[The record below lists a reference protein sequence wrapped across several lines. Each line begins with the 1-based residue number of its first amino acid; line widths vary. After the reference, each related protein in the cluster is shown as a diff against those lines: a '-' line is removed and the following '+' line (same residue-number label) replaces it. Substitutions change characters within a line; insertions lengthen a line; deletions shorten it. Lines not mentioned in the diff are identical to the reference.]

1 MTIEITVDDRE
12 NLSHAIR
19 IKGSRRINKFLYHF
33 LTRPFKDS
41 NGRWVIMDRRSGN
54 DRRII

>member
-19 IKGSRRINKFLYHF
+19 IKGSRRINKFLYHL

-41 NGRWVIMDRRSGN
+41 NGRWVTMDRRTGY
-54 DRRII
+54 DRRIT